1 MADDQ
6 RSLPLAPPAFAIP
19 SASRGAAQTPLSN
32 ADFRKARPAYYAHS
46 DAPDEPCLPP
56 AAVHAAARPT
66 SRARRRVPAAMARN
80 VC

>member
-6 RSLPLAPPAFAIP
+6 RSLPLAPPAFANP
-19 SASRGAAQTPLSN
+19 SARGNAAQTPLSN
-32 ADFRKARPAYYAHS
+32 ADFRKARPVCS
-46 DAPDEPCLPP
+46 FNSNAPDKPCLRPV
-56 AAVHAAARPT
+56 AVHAAARPT